1 MTYEVQLEALKT
13 DADMWDETSS
23 TLLNASTNA
32 WGLNLGE
39 YELSWAAEVV
49 GLTDTYSAIQ
59 AKVAG
64 LLSEGSTETSNIS
77 GTLRAIKRNYEQNED
92 NAEQHYKGAWEP
104 VG

>member
-13 DADMWDETSS
+13 DADMWEQTSS
-23 TLLNASTNA
+23 TLLDASTNA

-49 GLTDTYSAIQ
+49 GLTDTYAAIQ
-59 AKVAG
+59 SKVAE

-77 GTLRAIKRNYEQNED
+77 STLRTIKRNYEQNED

-104 VG
+104 IG

>member
-13 DADMWDETSS
+13 DADMWDQTSS
-23 TLLNASTNA
+23 TLLNAATNA

-77 GTLRAIKRNYEQNED
+77 TTLRAIKRNYEQNED